1 MASIERTAYPQFKRN
16 PVVRELVTAYT
27 PTDAELAFITDS
39 ARQPGHRLTLAVL
52 LKSFQ
57 RLGYFPAI
65 DEVPAA
71 VVRHLRNALRYRV
84 QVKPADIAPNKRYR
98 YFQRIRT
105 YLQVRAYADGG
116 LDVAARAIHEAA
128 AVMDNPADL
137 INVAIG
143 QLVRDR
149 IELPAFS
156 ALDRLARRIRTLVN
170 SRYFALIDARLTVD
184 EKQRLDDLL
193 VVTDVRTK
201 SQLQAIKR
209 LPKRSSLQHFQELID
224 HIAQLGELVGDE
236 QHLAEVPELKRKH
249 FAAEARALDA
259 AELRDFGPAKRHA
272 LLLCLIHRARVQTR
286 DDLAEMFIK
295 RMGNIHNRGKEE
307 LERLHAR
314 YREKTEAIVATMS
327 DVIQVLDRHPGDTD
341 AGREIRRLV
350 HTRGGAQT
358 LQADCEAIAA
368 HSGDNHLPLL
378 WPFYKSHRATILR
391 MVRRLD
397 LESTTEDRSL
407 MDAIELI
414 LSQERA
420 RGDWLD
426 EPVDLAFTTHLW
438 RKTITRRTEQGEER
452 IHRRL
457 FEVCVFSSLA
467 NELKS
472 GDVAVRGSETYAD
485 YRQQLLP
492 WEQCEPLLDD
502 YCRQVGLPASA
513 VGFVNALQSK
523 LMQVADLTDQGYL
536 ENGQVI
542 IGDDGLP
549 VLKRHKAKDMSRGAR
564 ALETAILD
572 RLRERSV
579 IEILCD
585 VAHWTSW
592 PRHFGPLSG
601 SDTKIDQPTE
611 RYVLTAFTYGCNLGP
626 AQAARHLRG
635 TASAHMLSFVNRRHV
650 DANKL
655 AAACRDIIN
664 SYAGLQLPKLWGDG
678 KRAAADGTKYDL
690 YDQNLLAS
698 YHIRYGGYGGI
709 AYHHVSDT
717 YVALFS
723 HFIPCGVWEA
733 VYIIDGL
740 LKNTSDIQ
748 PDTVHADTQGQ
759 SLPVFGLSHLLGIQL
774 MPRIRNWRDYRF
786 FRPEQDSRYEHI
798 DALFRED
805 VDWDLIET
813 HWKDLMQVVLSI
825 KSGKIAA
832 STLLRKLGNYSR
844 KNRLYQ
850 TFRALGA
857 AVRTLF
863 LLQYISDR
871 ELREQI
877 TASTNKVEAYNGF
890 SKYFFF
896 GGEGVIAD
904 NDPLEQEKAVKYNDL
919 VANAVIF
926 HNVVEQTRI
935 IKTLIRAGWK
945 ITQEDVATLS
955 PYVTS
960 HVKRFGDYLIDVDDL
975 PEPYEIELA
984 LIA

>member
-467 NELKS
+467 N
-472 GDVAVRGSETYAD
+472 
-485 YRQQLLP
+485 
-492 WEQCEPLLDD
+492 
-502 YCRQVGLPASA
+502 
-513 VGFVNALQSK
+513 
-523 LMQVADLTDQGYL
+523 
-536 ENGQVI
+536 
-542 IGDDGLP
+542 
-549 VLKRHKAKDMSRGAR
+549 
-564 ALETAILD
+564 
-572 RLRERSV
+572 
-579 IEILCD
+579 
-585 VAHWTSW
+585 
-592 PRHFGPLSG
+592 
-601 SDTKIDQPTE
+601 
-611 RYVLTAFTYGCNLGP
+611 
-626 AQAARHLRG
+626 
-635 TASAHMLSFVNRRHV
+635 
-650 DANKL
+650 
-655 AAACRDIIN
+655 
-664 SYAGLQLPKLWGDG
+664 
-678 KRAAADGTKYDL
+678 
-690 YDQNLLAS
+690 
-698 YHIRYGGYGGI
+698 
-709 AYHHVSDT
+709 
-717 YVALFS
+717 
-723 HFIPCGVWEA
+723 
-733 VYIIDGL
+733 
-740 LKNTSDIQ
+740 
-748 PDTVHADTQGQ
+748 
-759 SLPVFGLSHLLGIQL
+759 
-774 MPRIRNWRDYRF
+774 
-786 FRPEQDSRYEHI
+786 
-798 DALFRED
+798 
-805 VDWDLIET
+805 
-813 HWKDLMQVVLSI
+813 
-825 KSGKIAA
+825 
-832 STLLRKLGNYSR
+832 
-844 KNRLYQ
+844 
-850 TFRALGA
+850 
-857 AVRTLF
+857 
-863 LLQYISDR
+863 
-871 ELREQI
+871 
-877 TASTNKVEAYNGF
+877 
-890 SKYFFF
+890 
-896 GGEGVIAD
+896 
-904 NDPLEQEKAVKYNDL
+904 
-919 VANAVIF
+919 
-926 HNVVEQTRI
+926 
-935 IKTLIRAGWK
+935 
-945 ITQEDVATLS
+945 
-955 PYVTS
+955 
-960 HVKRFGDYLIDVDDL
+960 
-975 PEPYEIELA
+975 
-984 LIA
+984 